1 MSRTL
6 DDFLA
11 EAPVNKPGP
20 HDVVFTQ
27 YLRPHGRKTQVWIER
42 SPEVAALEKRVHAA
56 GYHFDIE
63 ELMDRTVSMTVE
75 SNLPND
81 DEQAP
86 IAIELCQNGPA
97 VPEAVDRLIATAAE
111 RIGPGRS

>member
-1 MSRTL
+1 MNL
-6 DDFLA
+6 DELTNELLA
-11 EAPVNKPGP
+11 PMNVPGP

-27 YLRPHGRKTQVWIER
+27 YLRPNGRQTTVWIER
-42 SPEVAALEKRVHAA
+42 SPEIAALAQQVLAA

-75 SNLPND
+75 SNIPHD

-86 IAIELCQNGPA
+86 IAIELCPNGPE
-97 VPEAVDRLIATAAE
+97 VPAAVDRLIRTAAE
-111 RIGPGRS
+111 RIGR